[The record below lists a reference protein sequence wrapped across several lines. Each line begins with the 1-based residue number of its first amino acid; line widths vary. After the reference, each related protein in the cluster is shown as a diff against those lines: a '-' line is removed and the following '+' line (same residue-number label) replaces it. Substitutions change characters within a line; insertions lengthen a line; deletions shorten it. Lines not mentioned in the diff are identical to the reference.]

1 MSNHFHTSCL
11 YSGCEIAGC
20 EQCHDGGRGEGGET
34 GGRGGGGLVFFLHT
48 SQWGKKYEVSHVF
61 VPLNGVGVSYANSF
75 VTLQKQI

>member
-1 MSNHFHTSCL
+1 MM
-11 YSGCEIAGC
+11 GG
-20 EQCHDGGRGEGGET
+20 GGRGERQGE
-34 GGRGGGGLVFFLHT
+34 GGGGGLVFFLHT